1 MKKQISSI
9 MLAIVIAT
17 FNACAQEKHE
27 HPTQKENAPVKT
39 DAAQAANPNAATSIK
54 EIVSRYLDM
63 KNAFVSDNTNE
74 AATAG
79 KALESAFKSFNKKS
93 LNEKQAKVYADIED
107 DAREHAEHIGANGG
121 NIEHQREHFVM
132 LSKDMYD
139 LVKAL
144 GSPQPL
150 YKFFCPMANEGKGA
164 FWLSEFKETKNPFFG
179 KQMLT
184 CGSVKE
190 EIK

>member
-1 MKKQISSI
+1 MKKQISSV
-9 MLAIVIAT
+9 MFAIIIAT

-27 HPTQKENAPVKT
+27 HQNQNESPAVKINT
-39 DAAQAANPNAATSIK
+39 AQAANPNEVTSIK
-54 EIVSRYLDM
+54 EIVSHYLEM

-79 KALESAFKSFNKKS
+79 KNLESAFKSFDKKS
-93 LNEKQAKVYADIED
+93 LNEKQKKVYDDIED

-121 NIEHQREHFVM
+121 NIEHQREHFIM

-144 GSPQPL
+144 GIPQP
-150 YKFFCPMANEGKGA
+150 
-164 FWLSEFKETKNPFFG
+164 
-179 KQMLT
+179 
-184 CGSVKE
+184 
-190 EIK
+190 